1 MKLFLR
7 PIYLQTRTKDS
18 GKPDVTDLNVP
29 ITLITFK
36 VVLVTIGMNF
46 SFLLLDNLLF
56 VCLHHKQ
63 KYC

>member
-1 MKLFLR
+1 MKIFLR

-18 GKPDVTDLNVP
+18 GNRDVTDLNVP
-29 ITLITFK
+29 MTLITFK

-56 VCLHHKQ
+56 VCLHHKP